1 MYQRILVPVDGSLTS
16 DRGVEEAARLALLT
30 RGRIKLMHV
39 LDEIT
44 VTAELQGYAGSMGDW
59 IGELRSSA
67 DALLERAASTVRG
80 MGVEATT
87 LLQDGLA
94 GPIHEPIVTEALL
107 WQADLIVLGT
117 HGRHGLK
124 RLYLGS
130 GAESILRHAPVPVLL
145 VRYVAEKPPATA
157 SFELPHLVPVPA

>member
-1 MYQRILVPVDGSLTS
+1 MYQRILVPIDGSATS

-44 VTAELQGYAGSMGDW
+44 VNAELQAYAGSMGDW
-59 IGELRSSA
+59 VLQLRDNARKLLDRSA
-67 DALLERAASTVRG
+67 AIVRG

-87 LLQDGLA
+87 YLQEGLA
-94 GPIHEPIVTEALL
+94 GPIHEPIVTEALM
-107 WQADLIVLGT
+107 WQAELIVVGT

-145 VRYVAEKPPATA
+145 VRYVAATPPMST
-157 SFELPHLVPVPA
+157 SFELPHLVPMPA